1 MNSKRPKRFYSQVEI
16 KRNGTFA
23 ILLDGRPLKTPLKR
37 DLILP
42 SAPLAKA
49 IAAEWA
55 AQGERID
62 PEQMLITKLANT
74 AIDRVAGD
82 RRRVI
87 GELVQYASSDLVCY
101 RAAEPESLAARQGEL
116 WDPVLTWAEE
126 TLGVGFFAIQGVVHK
141 PQPEDALRAVARYLG
156 QFDAMSLSALYNLT
170 TLAGSVLIALAL
182 ESGFLEPERAWLAA
196 HVDEDWQIERWGRD
210 EDAAQRRSR
219 RREEFDATV
228 NFLNLVAPL
237 RSSSGLTQ

>member
-16 KRNGTFA
+16 KGNASFA
-23 ILLDGRPLKTPLKR
+23 ILLDGRELRTPLKR
-37 DLILP
+37 NLIVT
-42 SAPLAKA
+42 SEPLAKA

-55 AQGERID
+55 AQGECID

-87 GELVQYASSDLVCY
+87 GELVQYAGSDLVCY
-101 RAAEPESLAARQGEL
+101 RAAEPESLVTRQGEL
-116 WDPVLTWAEE
+116 WDPILTWAGE
-126 TLGVGFFAIQGVVHK
+126 TLGVRFSAIQGIVHK
-141 PQPEDALRAVARYLG
+141 PQPENALHAVARYLG
-156 QFDAMSLSALYNLT
+156 HFDAMSLCALHNLT

-196 HVDEDWQIERWGRD
+196 HLDEDWQIERWGRD
-210 EDAAQRRSR
+210 DEAVERRTR

-228 NFLNLVAPL
+228 KFLKLVVPR